1 MQPANH
7 SGFRSLG
14 SKLEEDTARC
24 KERAKIDDLR
34 HDIGELIGGRDEEDL
49 DVAVLDEPS
58 KVVLPA

>member
-7 SGFRSLG
+7 SGFRLLG
-14 SKLEEDTARC
+14 SNLEEDTARC